1 MKRKSA
7 LWITTVFTLL
17 LAAFWVGSASATGN
31 FIPSCFT
38 DTNAPAACW
47 MKLNGFVTG
56 PLFNPNGVTTRILI
70 ANWLQRLSQIPP
82 TSGLITISDG
92 FGNWRPFTSADNVA
106 FTYFSSETQITKA
119 TVGPNF
125 FSLQPAIPTVFYG
138 RSLQFRGV
146 ELCYTASATTS
157 INYVEINTYTHSTGA
172 GSRSLRFSDPT
183 TRTDSACRLYVL
195 PTPVTLTV
203 EDGVNIFIQG
213 NFSVVGQAL
222 ALGRTTFVFAPTGV
236 RALGPSSANVTTLQE
251 NGPQPDGLNTAAP

>member
-1 MKRKSA
+1 MKRKSF

-106 FTYFSSETQITKA
+106 FTYYSSETQITKA

-138 RSLQFRGV
+138 RSLLFRGV

-157 INYVEINTYTHSTGA
+157 INYVEINTYTHSTGKIGVMVELLCETDFVA
-172 GSRSLRFSDPT
+172 KNEEFIKVAKDICLQVAAMNPKKVNDLVEMEFIKDPT
-183 TRTDSACRLYVL
+183 KKVKDL
-195 PTPVTLTV
+195 VTELAAKFG
-203 EDGVNIFIQG
+203 ENIKI
-213 NFSVVGQAL
+213 
-222 ALGRTTFVFAPTGV
+222 GRFERF
-236 RALGPSSANVTTLQE
+236 E
-251 NGPQPDGLNTAAP
+251 I